1 MQVRG
6 RNEVKHEW
14 YEKSLKGRFPSRMRL
29 DTRLNWVELTKEM
42 IQ

>member
-6 RNEVKHEW
+6 LNEVKHERAPG
-14 YEKSLKGRFPSRMRL
+14 SLEGWFLLRIGL
-29 DTRLNWVELTKEM
+29 DTTLDCVELTKEM